1 MIKAWNDT
9 DMHIPNSENLYVNFS
24 PPIYPGSKLG
34 KSYENTKIQ
43 SVVNQVVLL
52 HYYSNKK
59 KSKLNLSFTHRNN
72 NFDNILSI
80 KVVNSLP
87 KLGHFWLSAADCQF
101 LETLALVEIINLG
114 NKKVCLP

>member
-1 MIKAWNDT
+1 MLTFLLPFRD
-9 DMHIPNSENLYVNFS
+9 
-24 PPIYPGSKLG
+24 
-34 KSYENTKIQ
+34 TKIQ

-87 KLGHFWLSAADCQF
+87 KLGHFWLSTADCQF